1 MKIVLVLFGL
11 LLSNAAVAQL
21 IGNEALASKFY
32 EATTAKQIDAIARNA
47 AAAIL
52 REDPTKVRQSEIYEQ
67 WAKESFSSPEYKVI
81 YVQFLAENF
90 TAEELTAMNEWAQS
104 PQFLSY
110 MNKWQQFPQWS
121 APRFQAFL
129 RAKNPELYRRLK
141 TEGFDPAK

>member
-1 MKIVLVLFGL
+1 MKIVLMLFGL
-11 LLSNAAVAQL
+11 ILSNAVFAQS

-32 EATTAKQIDAIARNA
+32 DATSAKQVEAVARNA

-52 REDPTKVRQSEIYEQ
+52 REDPSKVRQSEIYRQ
-67 WAKESFSSPEYKVI
+67 WAKESFGSPEYKAI
-81 YVQFLAENF
+81 HVQFLTENF
-90 TAEELTAMNEWAQS
+90 TAEELTAMNEWAKN

-129 RAKNPELYRRLK
+129 RVKNPELHRRLK
-141 TEGFDPAK
+141 AEGFDPAK